1 MYIFCQLPFIF
12 GPSPFKG
19 AHQKQP
25 THQRSMNVFSTFNV
39 SVWTWTISLASRLA
53 LSRPVTSNCLFNN
66 NLSLLC
72 SNKEKT
78 FYSKPRY
85 YPLLVSSGH
94 FPLSRSLAYSP
105 SVFTEYYFITNFEN
119 ASASFT
125 GAIHSIF
132 SVPVVRLP
140 FFFNLQRI
148 PTSQLFY
155 CSPSSTAPQSRFV
168 YCKVIMI

>member
-25 THQRSMNVFSTFNV
+25 THQRRMNVFSTFKV
-39 SVWTWTISLASRLA
+39 SIWTWTISLASRLA
-53 LSRPVTSNCLFNN
+53 LSRPVTSNCLFDN

-78 FYSKPRY
+78 FYAKTRY

-94 FPLSRSLAYSP
+94 FPLACLLG
-105 SVFTEYYFITNFEN
+105 FTLHRKLFYYQFEN
-119 ASASFT
+119 AQHHSPARYIQFSQCRSCGSLSFLT
-125 GAIHSIF
+125 YEEFRRVNYFIVHRHPPHRNRGLCI
-132 SVPVVRLP
+132 VML
-140 FFFNLQRI
+140 
-148 PTSQLFY
+148 
-155 CSPSSTAPQSRFV
+155 
-168 YCKVIMI
+168 